1 MLQLEFYISGKKV
14 VYLFLNAIS
23 RTLMGKAP
31 QYHLLFSQ
39 FSSWLPRVLVVVQSL
54 SHLWVFAT
62 PWTAA
67 HQASLSFIISQS
79 LLKLMSMES
88 VLVSNHL
95 ILCCPLLLWPSIF
108 DSIRVFSSES
118 ALGIKWP
125 KYWNF
130 TITVSPSNEYSGL
143 ISFRSDWFDLLT
155 VQGTLESPPTSQFRS
170 INSLACSLYGPAV
183 TSVHD
188 YWKNHSFNYMDL
200 LLAKWCFCI
209 LIP

>member
-1 MLQLEFYISGKKV
+1 MWRMLQIEFYISGKKV

-23 RTLMGKAP
+23 RTLRGKAP

-39 FSSWLPRVLVVVQSL
+39 FSSWLPRLLVVVQLL

-67 HQASLSFIISQS
+67 HQASLSFTISQS

-108 DSIRVFSSES
+108 PSIRGFFQWVSS
-118 ALGIKWP
+118 
-125 KYWNF
+125 
-130 TITVSPSNEYSGL
+130 SNQVAKVLEL
-143 ISFRSDWFDLLT
+143 QHQSFQWIVR
-155 VQGTLESPPTSQFRS
+155 V
-170 INSLACSLYGPAV
+170 
-183 TSVHD
+183 
-188 YWKNHSFNYMDL
+188 NYL
-200 LLAKWCFCI
+200 
-209 LIP
+209 

>member
-1 MLQLEFYISGKKV
+1 MWRMLQIEFYISGKKV

-23 RTLMGKAP
+23 RTLRGKAP

-39 FSSWLPRVLVVVQSL
+39 FSSWLPRLLVVVQLL

-67 HQASLSFIISQS
+67 HQASLSFTISQS

-108 DSIRVFSSES
+108 PSIRGFFQWVSSSHQVAKVLE
-118 ALGIKWP
+118 LQHQ
-125 KYWNF
+125 
-130 TITVSPSNEYSGL
+130 
-143 ISFRSDWFDLLT
+143 SFQWI
-155 VQGTLESPPTSQFRS
+155 FR
-170 INSLACSLYGPAV
+170 V
-183 TSVHD
+183 
-188 YWKNHSFNYMDL
+188 NYL
-200 LLAKWCFCI
+200 
-209 LIP
+209 